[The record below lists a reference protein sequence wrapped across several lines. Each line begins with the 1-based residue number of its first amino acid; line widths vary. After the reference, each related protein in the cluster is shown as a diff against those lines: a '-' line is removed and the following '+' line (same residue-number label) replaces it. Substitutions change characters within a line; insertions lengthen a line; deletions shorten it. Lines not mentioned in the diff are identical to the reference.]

1 MGPLSEPGRF
11 GWMPVFVTVLAVGC
25 LVEVAVRPEL
35 AVLGLPTP
43 VAAAALVALVLPLLA
58 WRRFPFAAPVAVW
71 VAADVL
77 SFVAGGLVA
86 ASFGAYLTGVVA
98 AFLLGNLR
106 DPRRGRIGLAIVVVS
121 AILVVLGDP
130 RLAVGTLAFLPAFFA
145 LAWFVGLTV
154 RSRVAQ
160 AEASEQRAVLAELAR
175 ESEARTAVAEER
187 ARIAR
192 ELHDVVAH
200 SMSVM
205 VLLVGAVRQRMPAE
219 REEDRNALQE
229 VERLG
234 RQALGETRRLVGAL
248 ARDDEAVQR
257 VPQPSLDDLA
267 PLVEQLRLVGLE
279 VELRVDEVPAALA
292 PALGLSI
299 YRIIQEGLTNVV
311 KHAHATRAE
320 VRVGYRAGEV
330 VVEIRDNGVGETTS
344 DGSGRGLLGIAERVK
359 IYDGQLRTG
368 ASPEGGYE
376 LTARIPVSAGRQ

>member
-1 MGPLSEPGRF
+1 
-11 GWMPVFVTVLAVGC
+11 MPVFVGVLAMGC
-25 LVEVAVRPEL
+25 VVEVAVRPEL
-35 AVLGLPTP
+35 AALGLPTP
-43 VAAAALVALVLPLLA
+43 VAAAALVALVLPLLG

-106 DPRRGRIGLAIVVVS
+106 DPRRGRTGLVVVAVS

-130 RLAVGTLAFLPAFFA
+130 RLSVGTLAFLPAFFA

-154 RSRVAQ
+154 RSRGAQ

-257 VPQPSLDDLA
+257 VPQPNLDDLA
-267 PLVEQLRLVGLE
+267 PLGEQWRLVGLE
-279 VELRVDEVPAALA
+279 VELRVDDVPGALA
-292 PALGLSI
+292 PALG
-299 YRIIQEGLTNVV
+299 Q
-311 KHAHATRAE
+311 
-320 VRVGYRAGEV
+320 
-330 VVEIRDNGVGETTS
+330 
-344 DGSGRGLLGIAERVK
+344 
-359 IYDGQLRTG
+359 
-368 ASPEGGYE
+368 
-376 LTARIPVSAGRQ
+376 

>member
-1 MGPLSEPGRF
+1 MPL
-11 GWMPVFVTVLAVGC
+11 FVGVLAVGC
-25 LVEVAVRPEL
+25 LIEVAVRPEL
-35 AVLGLPTP
+35 AGIGLPMP
-43 VAAAALVALVLPLLA
+43 VATAALWALVLPLLA

-71 VAADVL
+71 AVADVL
-77 SFVAGGLVA
+77 ALVA
-86 ASFGAYLTGVVA
+86 PRLVATSFGAYLTGVTA

-106 DPRRGRIGLAIVVVS
+106 DARRGRIGLVIVVVS
-121 AILVVLGDP
+121 AVLVVLGAP
-130 RLAVGTLAFLPAFFA
+130 GLSVGTLVFLPAFFA

-154 RSRVAQ
+154 RSRVAE

-205 VLLVGAVRQRMPAE
+205 VLLVGAVRQRMPAD
-219 REEDRNALQE
+219 RAEDRNALQE
-229 VERLG
+229 VERIG
-234 RQALGETRRLVGAL
+234 RQALGDTRRLVGAL
-248 ARDDEAVQR
+248 ARDDETVQR

-279 VELRVDEVPAALA
+279 VHLRVEAVPDALA
-292 PALGLSI
+292 PAVGLSI

-311 KHAHATRAE
+311 KHARATRAE
-320 VRVGYRAGEV
+320 VRVGYEAGEV
-330 VVEIRDNGVGETTS
+330 VITIQDNGVGETAA

-359 IYDGQLRTG
+359 IYAGQFRAG
-368 ASPEGGYE
+368 ASPEGGYL
-376 LTARIPVSAGRQ
+376 LTARIPVNAGAQ